1 MGTVTP
7 AGDSSVVAGTP
18 FTATATANDGYV
30 FVAWL
35 SGNDT
40 VSTIAAYTFTVNAD
54 TAIVAHFAT
63 APVTTYT
70 ITLTSANTTMGT
82 VSNSG
87 TVAEGESFT
96 ATATANSGYHFV
108 AWLEGTDTASTDASY
123 TFTVNA
129 NRTLVAHFAANAVY
143 YTVAVETNDATMG
156 TVTGGGQYEEGTTA
170 IVVATENEGYE
181 FVEWR
186 NGTQVVSTSK
196 RYEFTVNANVTLT
209 AVFRAKTGIDDIDMN
224 NVTIYST
231 DSKII
236 VRGAENNSIYIY
248 DVNGRE
254 VTREANA
261 TENVEFRMSS
271 TGVYL
276 VKVGNA
282 PAKRVL
288 VVR

>member
-1 MGTVTP
+1 
-7 AGDSSVVAGTP
+7 
-18 FTATATANDGYV
+18 
-30 FVAWL
+30 
-35 SGNDT
+35 
-40 VSTIAAYTFTVNAD
+40 
-54 TAIVAHFAT
+54 
-63 APVTTYT
+63 
-70 ITLTSANTTMGT
+70 
-82 VSNSG
+82 
-87 TVAEGESFT
+87 
-96 ATATANSGYHFV
+96 
-108 AWLEGTDTASTDASY
+108 
-123 TFTVNA
+123 
-129 NRTLVAHFAANAVY
+129 
-143 YTVAVETNDATMG
+143 
-156 TVTGGGQYEEGTTA
+156 
-170 IVVATENEGYE
+170 
-181 FVEWR
+181 
-186 NGTQVVSTSK
+186 
-196 RYEFTVNANVTLT
+196 
-209 AVFRAKTGIDDIDMN
+209 MN

>member
-1 MGTVTP
+1 M
-7 AGDSSVVAGTP
+7 
-18 FTATATANDGYV
+18 
-30 FVAWL
+30 
-35 SGNDT
+35 
-40 VSTIAAYTFTVNAD
+40 
-54 TAIVAHFAT
+54 
-63 APVTTYT
+63 
-70 ITLTSANTTMGT
+70 
-82 VSNSG
+82 
-87 TVAEGESFT
+87 
-96 ATATANSGYHFV
+96 
-108 AWLEGTDTASTDASY
+108 
-123 TFTVNA
+123 NA

-156 TVTGGGQYEEGTTA
+156 TVTGGGQFEEGTVA
-170 IVVATENEGYE
+170 VVIATENEGYE